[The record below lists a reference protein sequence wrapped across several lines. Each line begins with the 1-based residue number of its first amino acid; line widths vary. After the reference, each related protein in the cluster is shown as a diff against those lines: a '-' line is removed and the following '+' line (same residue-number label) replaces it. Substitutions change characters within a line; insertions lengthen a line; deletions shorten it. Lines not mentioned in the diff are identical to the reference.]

1 MHMDTFL
8 LAHCKDIHLSL
19 SPSST
24 RFFQRHPGQNPLG
37 LEGSYFSRRS
47 GHHHWRHCQDWNPDD
62 TKTSSRLKTLG
73 LNMAY
78 ININPEKWILG
89 FDESVLWSM
98 ESIARTGSTLEAL
111 KSICQQAGATFLGA
125 GAIIHNR
132 LHGKTWEGDLETL
145 AQVGSGGWGWDGER
159 QLLKR
164 KKKTD
169 DAQESS
175 LVMSWIPLRVDCYL
189 LASFSPSA
197 QVSPPSDG
205 TGRAVDIS
213 PAVNDLALPEVVA
226 ADVLTERVMNEG
238 KVLPG
243 NLLKVYSFINHQV
256 GDPLLWRP
264 SPQDQD
270 RSLSTLNRNWCLQ
283 TGEFLQRLG
292 FEGNEIPAVALVL
305 PIVALNRWIPA
316 WWTCVGNCWL
326 VSLLALAFRRFWR
339 HRLEVYPQH
348 MQSLGVTFILSS
360 NFLIASFTFRT
371 KTFRS
376 VEAAW
381 NCTNHICT
389 VLSIPTS

>member
-1 MHMDTFL
+1 
-8 LAHCKDIHLSL
+8 
-19 SPSST
+19 
-24 RFFQRHPGQNPLG
+24 
-37 LEGSYFSRRS
+37 
-47 GHHHWRHCQDWNPDD
+47 
-62 TKTSSRLKTLG
+62 
-73 LNMAY
+73 
-78 ININPEKWILG
+78 
-89 FDESVLWSM
+89 M

-145 AQVGSGGWGWDGER
+145 AQVGSVGWGWDGER

-164 KKKTD
+164 KKKTKMMRKNPLWWWVEYHLELIAIYLYHFLHELRCLHLLM
-169 DAQESS
+169 AQAV
-175 LVMSWIPLRVDCYL
+175 LWISVPRWMIWPCRRWWQQM
-189 LASFSPSA
+189 FSPNAWWTKVRCCQGICSRFTPSSTTRWGIRCCGA
-197 QVSPPSDG
+197 QGP
-205 TGRAVDIS
+205 R
-213 PAVNDLALPEVVA
+213 
-226 ADVLTERVMNEG
+226 
-238 KVLPG
+238 
-243 NLLKVYSFINHQV
+243 
-256 GDPLLWRP
+256 
-264 SPQDQD
+264 DQD
-270 RSLSTLNRNWCLQ
+270 RRLSTLNRNWCLQ
-283 TGEFLQRLG
+283 TGELLQRLG

-348 MQSLGVTFILSS
+348 MQSLGGTFILSS

-381 NCTNHICT
+381 NCPNHICT